1 MRDRIELCKYYQC
14 KGERTKGREAD
25 HNGYCQKCGKYEP
38 RVRRR
43 HLNKK
48 KQELEKI
55 RKNEKYQAILTIR
68 LGGAK
73 MTDYEISYIGDR
85 SVENV
90 HHIGISHDGNYYS
103 VIFGEY
109 ENG

>member
-1 MRDRIELCKYYQC
+1 MKDKIEPCKYYQH
-14 KGERTKGREAD
+14 KGECSKGRDAD

-55 RKNEKYQAILTIR
+55 RKNERYQ
-68 LGGAK
+68 
-73 MTDYEISYIGDR
+73 EII
-85 SVENV
+85 
-90 HHIGISHDGNYYS
+90 
-103 VIFGEY
+103 
-109 ENG
+109 